1 MKSNKCNVD
10 HAIITDLAE
19 QLCNFHPI
27 STALGAGGA
36 LGSAFKRRRYFN
48 VHFQCIDPV
57 EYILDSQKNKTFQ
70 YVPILET
77 LQEVLKNKDIA
88 DGILS
93 RHSNSTEYIKSI
105 FDGRFFK
112 QNDFYVGEETRLS
125 IILYV
130 YDFEVCNSLGTSR
143 EKHKIT
149 SVYWI
154 LANVP
159 SKLQSALTSIHL
171 SLLCKAVDVKQFEYK
186 AVLEPLL
193 KDLATLEQEGI
204 FISSVGKNIKGTV
217 HCVVADNLG
226 AHSING
232 LVESFTGPYI
242 YRFCLGHCSE
252 YKTH

>member
-88 DGILS
+88 DGIYIQTVLNILS
-93 RHSNSTEYIKSI
+93 QFLMADFSSKMTSMLEK
-105 FDGRFFK
+105 K
-112 QNDFYVGEETRLS
+112 QD
-125 IILYV
+125 
-130 YDFEVCNSLGTSR
+130 SL
-143 EKHKIT
+143 
-149 SVYWI
+149 
-154 LANVP
+154 
-159 SKLQSALTSIHL
+159 
-171 SLLCKAVDVKQFEYK
+171 
-186 AVLEPLL
+186 
-193 KDLATLEQEGI
+193 
-204 FISSVGKNIKGTV
+204 
-217 HCVVADNLG
+217 
-226 AHSING
+226 
-232 LVESFTGPYI
+232 
-242 YRFCLGHCSE
+242 
-252 YKTH
+252 